1 MATKA
6 RWIAVLSARDLD
18 DRITLSTASQTVPIA
33 PWIAVIDPGHTI
45 IYLTCNI

>member
-6 RWIAVLSARDLD
+6 RWIPVSTGDLD

-33 PWIAVIDPGHTI
+33 PCIAAIDPGQTI
-45 IYLTCNI
+45 IYFT